1 MQYPSPLNLSSD
13 IPREKV
19 TDHCKMDVKQRHD
32 RSDGVSFITPRWGRI
47 SCAWVWC
54 CFCDSKIARTLQML
68 QRFYWWVGLGQSVRW
83 WIRRCLFCQARK
95 TSRQAIRWPTT
106 LMPLP
111 SGPGQIVSVDYFGP
125 LPITRN
131 GNKHILLYT
140 DRFSRHIAA
149 YAVTQDE
156 RTAEGT
162 ARIFVEQYNPQATVG
177 QGVSEDN
184 SLLVTKLSLNW
195 TGPYKIL
202 VVGPGL
208 GPDGRPVADKTLY
221 MDLPTDVPGK
231 DQKKPVSVDRC
242 KMCHNPSDDSDI
254 PKYLPAGLSKYVLHS
269 FTDKPPPFH
278 PTTEDVVKS
287 GIPVDIEKITGHQLV
302 RGRGG
307 KLAVMNETHREKSSR
322 LVVGT
327 GEGMG
332 PRCL

>member
-1 MQYPSPLNLSSD
+1 MQYPSPFNLSSD

-32 RSDGVSFITPRWGRI
+32 RSDRVSFITPWWGRI
-47 SCAWVWC
+47 SCAWAWC
-54 CFCDSKIARTLQML
+54 CFGDSKVTRTLQML
-68 QRFYWWVGLGQSVRW
+68 QRFYWWVGLDQSVRW

-140 DRFSRHIAA
+140 DRFSGHIAA
-149 YAVTQDE
+149 YAETQDE

-184 SLLVTKLSLNW
+184 SLLVTKLPLNW
-195 TGPYKIL
+195 TGPDRIL
-202 VVGPGL
+202 VVEPGV

-221 MDLPTDVPGK
+221 LDLSTDMPGK
-231 DQKKPVSVDRC
+231 DQKKRVSVDRC

-254 PKYLPAGLSKYVLHS
+254 QRVCAAFLYGQ
-269 FTDKPPPFH
+269 
-278 PTTEDVVKS
+278 
-287 GIPVDIEKITGHQLV
+287 IPSISP
-302 RGRGG
+302 
-307 KLAVMNETHREKSSR
+307 NN
-322 LVVGT
+322 
-327 GEGMG
+327 
-332 PRCL
+332 